1 MRANSFSRW
10 ASSDDQ
16 VLSVRVKLP
25 GPIVGNRS
33 TMYEAFKKLAIEYGD
48 KEPYTIEL
56 LKLLPQSLPE
66 APVWFDNLTNVWHY
80 EMRIAD

>member
-1 MRANSFSRW
+1 
-10 ASSDDQ
+10 
-16 VLSVRVKLP
+16 
-25 GPIVGNRS
+25 
-33 TMYEAFKKLAIEYGD
+33 MYEAFKKLAIEYGD